1 MRDEGKQ
8 EKDEQ
13 PTSQKQSNVKESA
26 VSLETKWGTPI
37 KETQNPKGLVP
48 QHRTQLYQR
57 GTGAESLE
65 PKRQNQNGSTIANVQ
80 IDDAGVR
87 KSKRHSST
95 IQMTRRPT
103 SYGETDSACDGRRG
117 RREQNR
123 TQNRTRRG
131 AHRTSAVSDRRKEL
145 GDTNNVPDGGH
156 IGPQQSPTAER
167 N

>member
-1 MRDEGKQ
+1 M
-8 EKDEQ
+8 
-13 PTSQKQSNVKESA
+13 N
-26 VSLETKWGTPI
+26 SLPLKNRAKSKRAQRAWKPSGEP
-37 KETQNPKGLVP
+37 PSRR
-48 QHRTQLYQR
+48 HRTQRASSPNTGLSCIKG

-95 IQMTRRPT
+95 IQRTRRPT

-117 RREQNR
+117 RREQYR

-156 IGPQQSPTAER
+156 IGPQQSPTAEGTR
-167 N
+167 

>member
-57 GTGAESLE
+57 GDRGRVPGAEKAE
-65 PKRQNQNGSTIANVQ
+65 PERQHNSERPN
-80 IDDAGVR
+80 
-87 KSKRHSST
+87 
-95 IQMTRRPT
+95 RR
-103 SYGETDSACDGRRG
+103 RR
-117 RREQNR
+117 RQE
-123 TQNRTRRG
+123 
-131 AHRTSAVSDRRKEL
+131 VKEAQL
-145 GDTNNVPDGGH
+145 DNPNDP
-156 IGPQQSPTAER
+156 
-167 N
+167 